1 MSEHQFI
8 SKTEEDKKT
17 TSESVLK
24 EKTASFEN
32 NSNEFSYDVMTLK
45 SHQAAADHSPR
56 SKRLNYLQARA
67 DDHTDNH
74 LNGIAQLKSIAEA
87 RSNTQIE
94 SIQRQENNTGLPDN
108 LKSGME
114 NLSGLSMDDVE
125 VHRNSDKP
133 AKLQAHAYAQGTDIH
148 LGPGQEK
155 HLPHELGHVVQQKQ
169 GRVKPTMQKKG
180 KVNINDDIGLEKEAD
195 LIGNK
200 ALVIGKVDDV
210 SDNDL
215 MDVSLSNTSAPIQG
229 VWNIAVRWV
238 GREMGKEIA
247 REAMLRFARGELKNV
262 LDGLGADVLKEVTKE
277 LQNNPQIREIL
288 SKAELGKVARDAF
301 QNYLTGPLTEQ
312 IRRGIGYSLDKV
324 VEALPFEEQRDAFS
338 ADIEK
343 RKKEIYD
350 YIDNSKVL
358 SFVSP
363 IFEIGSES
371 LAPILTQL
379 GAMRG
384 INFLGDSLLG
394 SVIDQGKDT
403 VSAMA
408 TEATGGLIKSAEDA
422 ISKAAEIEKVLDGI
436 PDFVKTLHRPMR
448 GVVKKG
454 FETYDNAVGNV
465 ASGIQP
471 QSASQMAELL
481 KSGKE
486 NAIEGSIKSLSES
499 SPSGYAKYIKHGA
512 QGLQAAFVLSEI
524 ARAKTYTDTTIA
536 MLKPLAAMGGA
547 TFGGAGAVILPI
559 LVEKTLKR
567 FEDKIEPWLKEAGES
582 LKKIPGVET
591 INEGGIK
598 AGEFLNTGGG
608 LLMDG
613 VGASLSL
620 VTNQIS
626 SLMHNLHSLT
636 SNVISNAT
644 SGESE
649 NKATDSDTTN
659 SNSNNEDTSSVK
671 LGETQE
677 ELPDITLDIGDLISR
692 IIEKRFTEPE
702 DIKIDL
708 KDIMSSNIA
717 DFDTDNPLIIDMDQ
731 NDFNPLVGIG
741 EGYSDS
747 NQSFVLDEYPED
759 MQINIDDYFKNSPP
773 LDDYENLIP

>member
-1 MSEHQFI
+1 
-8 SKTEEDKKT
+8 
-17 TSESVLK
+17 
-24 EKTASFEN
+24 
-32 NSNEFSYDVMTLK
+32 
-45 SHQAAADHSPR
+45 
-56 SKRLNYLQARA
+56 
-67 DDHTDNH
+67 
-74 LNGIAQLKSIAEA
+74 
-87 RSNTQIE
+87 
-94 SIQRQENNTGLPDN
+94 
-108 LKSGME
+108 
-114 NLSGLSMDDVE
+114 
-125 VHRNSDKP
+125 
-133 AKLQAHAYAQGTDIH
+133 
-148 LGPGQEK
+148 
-155 HLPHELGHVVQQKQ
+155 
-169 GRVKPTMQKKG
+169 
-180 KVNINDDIGLEKEAD
+180 
-195 LIGNK
+195 
-200 ALVIGKVDDV
+200 
-210 SDNDL
+210 
-215 MDVSLSNTSAPIQG
+215 
-229 VWNIAVRWV
+229 
-238 GREMGKEIA
+238 
-247 REAMLRFARGELKNV
+247 MLRWARGELKNV
-262 LDGLGADVLKEVTKE
+262 LDGLGAEVLKEVTKE
-277 LQNNPQIREIL
+277 LQNNPQIRKIL
-288 SKAELGKVARDAF
+288 SQANLGKAAKDAF
-301 QNYLTGPLTEQ
+301 QNYLTAPLTEQ

-343 RKKEIYD
+343 RKKEIYN

-363 IFEIGSES
+363 IFEIGVES

-379 GAMRG
+379 GAMKS
-384 INFLGDSLLG
+384 INFLGDSVVGNL
-394 SVIDQGKDT
+394 VEQGKDA

-408 TEATGGLIKSAEDA
+408 TEKTGGLIKSAEDA
-422 ISKAAEIEKVLDGI
+422 ISKAAQIEKVLDGI
-436 PDFVKTLHRPMR
+436 PDFARVFRKPVR

-454 FETYDNAVGNV
+454 FEIYDNTVGNV
-465 ASGIQP
+465 ASGAQP
-471 QSASQMAELL
+471 QNASTMAELI
-481 KSGKE
+481 KSRKE
-486 NAIEGSIKSLSES
+486 DAIEGSVKSLTES
-499 SPSGYAKYIKHGA
+499 SPSGAAKYVKYGA
-512 QGLQAAFVLSEI
+512 QGLQAAFLLSEI

-567 FEDKIEPWLKEAGES
+567 FENKIEPWLKEAGEN
-582 LKKIPGVET
+582 LKKIPGVGS
-591 INEGGIK
+591 INDGAIGL
-598 AGEFLNTGGG
+598 GEFLNNTGGK
-608 LLMDG
+608 LMDG

-620 VTNQIS
+620 VTTQIS

-636 SNVISNAT
+636 SNVISNAN

-649 NKATDSDTTN
+649 NKATDSDATN

-692 IIEKRFTEPE
+692 IIEKRFTEQE